1 MSVEAVVIP
10 AAKPEV
16 GGDVFTAISRI
27 GKPRV
32 FVPTNAITIGVGE
45 TLTIDGTI
53 AINGVMTGGNN
64 FVEAIIDG
72 GHADSIYYETFDLDG
87 GGA

>member
-1 MSVEAVVIP
+1 MAVEAVVIP
-10 AAKPEV
+10 SAPPEV
-16 GGDVFTAISRI
+16 GGDILTAISRV

-32 FVPTNAITIGVGE
+32 FVPTDKITIGVGE

-53 AINGVMTGGNN
+53 AVNGVMTGGNN

-72 GHADSIYYETFDLDG
+72 GHSDSTYYETFDLDG